1 MNRIEIGSD
10 VTIAQFVSILDH
22 DHDYVN
28 KYGTLKIEG
37 YTTAPIKIGSN
48 VWISDKV
55 SIIKGV
61 TIGDNVVIAAN
72 AVVTTDIP
80 SNSLCGGVPA
90 KIIKR
95 IS

>member
-1 MNRIEIGSD
+1 MDQIEIGSD

-22 DHDYVN
+22 DHEYVN
-28 KYGTLKIEG
+28 KYGTFKIVG
-37 YTTAPIKIGSN
+37 YTTAPIKIGNN

-55 SIIKGV
+55 SITKGV

-72 AVVTTDIP
+72 AVVTTHIP
-80 SNSLCGGVPA
+80 NNSVCGGVPA

-95 IS
+95 I